1 MPRLSPVPDFECFVQ
16 AWAELSEVGAMPSGG
31 ADRVEG
37 TVANGEARDWMK
49 AWLESRDFDVRVDP
63 IGNVFGVLTWSPG
76 APYVLAGSHLDSQ
89 PTAGRFDGAYGV
101 VAAMV
106 AADSI
111 RKRVAASEEAPPYN
125 LAVVSWTNEEGAR
138 FQPSLLGS
146 SVYAGSLPLEVALG
160 VRDEQGTS
168 VKDALA
174 EMGYLGSDEPPV
186 PAAAV
191 TEIHVEQGHLLE
203 NADLNV
209 GVLTHN
215 WAAHKFEVEFIGSQA
230 HTGPTMMAER
240 QDALLAAARVIVKVR
255 DLVEETGPGE
265 HDSRLHT
272 SVGRLQVSPNSPN
285 VVAGRCVAFV
295 ELRSLDAELLKR
307 AEQSLVDEM
316 GRISRETNVEISFR
330 KESRRDV
337 RYFDAAGVVVAHD
350 AADAVGQPYVDLGTV
365 AGHDS
370 VAVNAVAP
378 AVMLFTPSADGV
390 AHNEHEFTSEES
402 LLAGLDTYSEL
413 IWRLCHKA
421 LDDAEAAN
429 DSVHDEAPA

>member
-1 MPRLSPVPDFECFVQ
+1 
-16 AWAELSEVGAMPSGG
+16 
-31 ADRVEG
+31 
-37 TVANGEARDWMK
+37 
-49 AWLESRDFDVRVDP
+49 
-63 IGNVFGVLTWSPG
+63 
-76 APYVLAGSHLDSQ
+76 
-89 PTAGRFDGAYGV
+89 
-101 VAAMV
+101 
-106 AADSI
+106 
-111 RKRVAASEEAPPYN
+111 
-125 LAVVSWTNEEGAR
+125 
-138 FQPSLLGS
+138 
-146 SVYAGSLPLEVALG
+146 
-160 VRDEQGTS
+160 
-168 VKDALA
+168 
-174 EMGYLGSDEPPV
+174 
-186 PAAAV
+186 
-191 TEIHVEQGHLLE
+191 
-203 NADLNV
+203 
-209 GVLTHN
+209 
-215 WAAHKFEVEFIGSQA
+215 
-230 HTGPTMMAER
+230 MAER